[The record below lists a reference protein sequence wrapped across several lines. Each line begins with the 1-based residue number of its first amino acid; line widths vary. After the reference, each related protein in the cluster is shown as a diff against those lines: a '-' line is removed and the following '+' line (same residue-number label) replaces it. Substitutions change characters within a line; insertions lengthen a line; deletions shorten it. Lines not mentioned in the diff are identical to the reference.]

1 MRDPA
6 DRLTEVPWPPALT
19 AYRIVRMSAAK
30 PETEALDRLNAAI
43 GERDVGVELDAPAD
57 EVFPGLAAITT
68 TTRMFGCAVLLRE
81 GVGTTA
87 VAAATRG
94 MLESAAQTKWRRGPS
109 WEPGA
114 ARGQLEYERQGL
126 VDLMSRYELFVPNV
140 DRWLHPLHVQAAID
154 PVGSVRAPDG
164 KRIVDK
170 RSTLASA
177 LLGMPSAAAEL
188 LAMAGHANATA
199 GLLTVSEGSAALG
212 SEASPV
218 GSALLAHAVGS
229 VGVHASELSDDP
241 EIRGLLSDLIDV
253 CTAVTRIPT
262 VAPPALV
269 TLPIQAAGTAVPFE
283 YLPTQPI
290 HDELLDDLFAHLT
303 VFRDLVKEG
312 PTPYESPSKIVN
324 LESALPYLTA
334 IDTALVCFAAAE
346 AHIATDLAA
355 VSARMLLEA
364 GARATWTFGDP
375 DRVEGHYAVIRN
387 EGTHERAA
395 LRQRL
400 RSQGVPDHVI
410 DAVLSPL
417 SKARAPDHD
426 IIRALP
432 AGMPNKQPP
441 PIEQMLSLGMGFAE
455 EGWLALA
462 YSLLSQV
469 THLTPLGVLHA
480 TARETPVGPGLSHEM
495 TALAVDV
502 AVLGTLTSALPHAH
516 IIAAGN
522 GRDIKDWDRAM
533 RVAASK
539 VHNAAR
545 PLHFLD

>member
-1 MRDPA
+1 VSD
-6 DRLTEVPWPPALT
+6 
-19 AYRIVRMSAAK
+19 AK

-43 GERDVGVELDAPAD
+43 GDRDVGVELSAPPD
-57 EVFPGLAAITT
+57 DVFQGLAAVTT

-81 GVGTTA
+81 GMGTTT

-94 MLESAAQTKWRRGPS
+94 TLESAAQMKWRHGPS
-109 WEPGA
+109 WETGA

-126 VDLMSRYELFVPNV
+126 VDLVSKYELFVPNV
-140 DRWLHPLHVQAAID
+140 DRWLHPLHIQAAID

-164 KRIVDK
+164 KRIIDK

-177 LLGMPSAAAEL
+177 LLGMPSAAADL

-212 SEASPV
+212 FEASPV

-229 VGVHASELSDDP
+229 VGVHAGGLFDDA
-241 EIRGLLSDLIDV
+241 EIQGLLVDLRKV
-253 CTAVTRIPT
+253 CTAVTQLPS
-262 VAPPALV
+262 VAPPGLV
-269 TLPIQAAGTAVPFE
+269 ALPIQAADTAVPFE

-290 HDELLDDLFAHLT
+290 HDELLDNLFAHLSA
-303 VFRDLVKEG
+303 FRNLLKEG

-364 GARATWTFGDP
+364 GARATWTFNDGQK
-375 DRVEGHYAVIRN
+375 VEGRYALIRN
-387 EGTHERAA
+387 EGTHKRAA
-395 LRQRL
+395 LRQKL

-410 DAVLSPL
+410 DALLSPL
-417 SKARAPDHD
+417 SKQLAPDHD
-426 IIRALP
+426 KVRTLP
-432 AGMPNKQPP
+432 AGTPDKQPP
-441 PIEQMLSLGMGFAE
+441 PIEQLLRLGMGFAE

-480 TARETPVGPGLSHEM
+480 TARETPLGPGLSHEM

-502 AVLGTLTSALPHAH
+502 AVLGVITSALPHAH
-516 IIAAGN
+516 LVAAEA
-522 GRDIKDWDRAM
+522 GRDIRDWDRSM
-533 RVAASK
+533 RVAAAK
-539 VHNAAR
+539 IHNAAR
-545 PLHFLD
+545 LLHFLD